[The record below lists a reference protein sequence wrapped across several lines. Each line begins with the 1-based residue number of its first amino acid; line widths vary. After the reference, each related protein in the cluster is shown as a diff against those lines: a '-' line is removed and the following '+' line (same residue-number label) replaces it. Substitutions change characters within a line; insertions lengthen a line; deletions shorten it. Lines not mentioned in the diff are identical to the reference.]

1 MSRTQILSVAML
13 LLAVGACSTA
23 PPQPGDL
30 EPLPRE
36 LEMERAPVEETPA
49 MRAPSRSNTAVAAI
63 LLDVQSSIQQGEYNI
78 AAAQLERALRIEPTN
93 PHIWHYL
100 AKVRLNQGRYGQAAN
115 LAAKSNALARGDQE
129 LRAENQQIIE
139 MAQRSR
145 Q

>member
-1 MSRTQILSVAML
+1 MNRSLI
-13 LLAVGACSTA
+13 LLAVSLLVAIGGCSSA
-23 PPQPGDL
+23 PQQGDL

-36 LEMERAPVEETPA
+36 LEMERAPLEQTPA

-63 LLDVQSSIQQGEYNI
+63 LLDVQSAIQRGQYNI
-78 AAAQLERALRIEPTN
+78 ASAQLERALRIEPAN

-129 LRAENQQIIE
+129 LRAQNQQIIE
-139 MAQRSR
+139 MARRSG